1 MDNGSARALRATATQ
16 HDRKSV
22 EMTTA
27 AHGTPEARAA
37 QRVKDRTDVM
47 WHVATYLIINGFP

>member
-1 MDNGSARALRATATQ
+1 
-16 HDRKSV
+16 
-22 EMTTA
+22 MTTA

-37 QRVKDRTDVM
+37 KRVKDRTDVM